1 MEEVIMQNACD
12 LGTGLQ
18 SRKNP
23 TGILVI
29 GSIMSLEVE
38 MFSSRFELSIHFLLQ
53 ITVINFYDIIGITKV
68 ENARRRARND
78 RSGLLDMSE
87 CAALWIFKLLIT

>member
-38 MFSSRFELSIHFLLQ
+38 MFSSRFEASSSQSIS
-53 ITVINFYDIIGITKV
+53 YS
-68 ENARRRARND
+68 R
-78 RSGLLDMSE
+78 
-87 CAALWIFKLLIT
+87 